1 MVEVALIV
9 GLQAVVLSLFV
20 FMFTRLDNKVDRLAG
35 NLQDLRAEMHA
46 DSLSLRRELAE
57 EFRAQRA
64 EAAAQITAIASAITA
79 SRA

>member
-46 DSLSLRRELAE
+46 DSLSLRRELAD